1 MLHTDFIQHIETICS
16 TIEGKATKLSAYEKV
31 YGGELHQTYR
41 LATTQID
48 YFIKVNTAEKAT
60 MFDAEARG
68 LNMLAATDSFV
79 IPNIFETGVFNETAY
94 ILMTF
99 IPALEAVSNPL
110 KFAENLAKMHRVS
123 NSKFGLDFDN
133 YIGEL
138 TQKNT
143 FNNNWTDF
151 YINQRLLPQIE
162 LAQKN
167 NLLPIEIVKKFE
179 QLYNRLPDLLP
190 QEKPSLLHGDLW
202 NGNYFYNL
210 QGNPVLFDPA
220 VYFGHREMD
229 LAMMRLFGE
238 FDPKIFD
245 IYNEIFPLET
255 AWKKRIELYQLYPL
269 LVHLNLF
276 GSTYLSSIQQ
286 ILKSY

>member
-60 MFDAEARG
+60 MFDAEAQG
-68 LNMLAATDSFV
+68 LNMLAATDSFA
-79 IPNIFETGVFNETAY
+79 IPNVFEKGVFNKTAY

-167 NLLPIEIVKKFE
+167 DLLPIEIVKKFE
-179 QLYNRLPDLLP
+179 QLYNLLPDLLP

-269 LVHLNLF
+269 LVHLNMF